1 MRFLSL
7 LALAALLAA
16 CSSDVADGLD
26 ERQSQQ
32 ALAALNGAGIAATRA
47 GSGDG
52 KDRRYK
58 IEVADKD
65 AGKAAAVLQS
75 QGLPRAPT
83 KGFAEMY
90 GSSSMIPSPT
100 EEKAR
105 FLKALSGEIA
115 QHLERFESVV
125 DASVIVT
132 APTDDPLAAPDAPR
146 GKPTASV
153 LLKIRPG
160 VAPPTDDAVKKLVA
174 GAVEGLAVADV
185 AVVTEEVPAIASTG
199 AAYESIGPIRVA
211 RSSKAALVGI
221 LAGACLIVI
230 AMGAWVLFGS
240 RRKAA

>member
-1 MRFLSL
+1 L
-7 LALAALLAA
+7 LLAA

-32 ALAALNGAGIAATRA
+32 ALAALNAAGVAATRV
-47 GSGDG
+47 GSGEG
-52 KDRRYK
+52 KDRRYR
-58 IEVADKD
+58 IEVGDKD
-65 AGKAAAVLQS
+65 AGKAASVLRS
-75 QGLPRAPT
+75 QGLPRAPE

-132 APTDDPLAAPDAPR
+132 APTDDPLAPPDAPK

-153 LLKIRPG
+153 LLKLRAG
-160 VAPPTDDAVKKLVA
+160 STPPTDDAVKKLVA
-174 GAVEGLAVADV
+174 GAVENLVPADV
-185 AVVTEEVPAIASTG
+185 AVVTEEVPAVSG
-199 AAYESIGPIRVA
+199 DGQAYEELGPIRVA
-211 RSSKAALVGI
+211 RSSKAALVGV

-230 AMGAWVLFGS
+230 AMGAWILLGS
-240 RRKAA
+240 RKKASA